1 MNSKVL
7 EKCGCEYILTDESV
21 KCNGETHRNCL
32 NKTYEEVSKDIQSI
46 CHNCPLDCELSR
58 YDISSSTAAFP
69 SKSYAMLLYNN
80 TFLKNK
86 YPVFD
91 FNKIK
96 QDVFSIQVYFGEMQ
110 TTNYV
115 QLKKFDQI
123 DLLSSIGGF
132 LGLFL
137 GASLLTLAEFSE
149 AIITVI
155 LGLCLGLKSKLTKIW
170 SF

>member
-1 MNSKVL
+1 
-7 EKCGCEYILTDESV
+7 
-21 KCNGETHRNCL
+21 
-32 NKTYEEVSKDIQSI
+32 
-46 CHNCPLDCELSR
+46 
-58 YDISSSTAAFP
+58 
-69 SKSYAMLLYNN
+69 MLLYNN

-91 FNKIK
+91 LNKIK
-96 QDVFSIQVYFGEMQ
+96 QDVFSIQVNFDEME

-137 GASLLTLAEFSE
+137 GASLLTIVEFSE
-149 AIITVI
+149 AIIKTISFIIVDF
-155 LGLCLGLKSKLTKIW
+155 KTKI
-170 SF
+170 FEKD